1 MENIYQGDVAEL
13 ELILPRLNIRLL
25 TPQIVFR
32 HTYFLTAILSFLLT
46 NPSFSLYKSVSIL
59 LSSLLYKQ
67 CSCSYPISCINRSL
81 FFSRSNSSL
90 KQYKIELNTKLAFL
104 FIIKISL
111 YSLIINLE
119 YKFFPHPSYVRR
131 VWLRKMGANAFSETF
146 SILSLT
152 WIQVFSLIRQYC
164 LQRQY

>member
-1 MENIYQGDVAEL
+1 M
-13 ELILPRLNIRLL
+13 
-25 TPQIVFR
+25 
-32 HTYFLTAILSFLLT
+32 
-46 NPSFSLYKSVSIL
+46 
-59 LSSLLYKQ
+59 
-67 CSCSYPISCINRSL
+67 
-81 FFSRSNSSL
+81 
-90 KQYKIELNTKLAFL
+90 NTKLAFL

-152 WIQVFSLIRQYC
+152 WIQVFSLIHQYC
-164 LQRQY
+164 LQGKDTDQEVNDGSVTQTALHI